1 MSRERDAA
9 SSLFPFHKKTD
20 MEEKKYLKKR
30 CSVVITAYNVEN
42 YIEQAVISALAQ
54 TVPCQVIVVEDK
66 STDHTK
72 EVLERF
78 GGRIQ
83 LVENKENVGAGLSRR
98 YGIAHANGEFVML
111 LDGDDFIEPDFVE
124 TLLMMADQ
132 TGADIVS
139 GGIRILR
146 ADGSW
151 DATSYGNCVTDGRD
165 KVSKFWGE
173 RIVFMNNK
181 IIRKELC
188 DKIPYNERR
197 YIEDTP
203 TIIPMMFYANKVAY
217 VDTVGY
223 TYRMREDSLTH
234 TTNVLKDI
242 VFKGLCWLDLLEFF
256 NREDKGMFDVLNIKG
271 FLRNIIV
278 TLNQVKVTREMVKP
292 FEKEWDEFVMRLM
305 NAIVITGVNLVD
317 GEKGAQPVQ
326 QAAAAK

>member
-1 MSRERDAA
+1 MN
-9 SSLFPFHKKTD
+9 KNTD
-20 MEEKKYLKKR
+20 VKKR
-30 CSVVITAYNVEN
+30 CAVVITAYNVET

-66 STDHTK
+66 STDHTP

-78 GGRIQ
+78 GDRIK
-83 LVENKENVGAGLSRR
+83 LVRNEENVGAGLSRR
-98 YGIAHANGEFVML
+98 RGIEEADTEFVML
-111 LDGDDFIEPDFVE
+111 LDGDDFIDPDFVE

-146 ADGSW
+146 PDGSW

-165 KVSKFWGE
+165 KVAKFWGE

-256 NREDKGMFDVLNIKG
+256 EKEDKGMFEVLNIKG

-278 TLNQVKVTREMVKP
+278 TLNQVNVTREMVEP
-292 FEKEWDEFVMRLM
+292 FEKEWGEFVMRLL
-305 NAIVITGVNLVD
+305 NAVVITGVNLVE
-317 GEKGAQPVQ
+317 GVKGVQ
-326 QAAAAK
+326 QVQQPLTQSPVSGVVQGAIPSAK

>member
-1 MSRERDAA
+1 MND
-9 SSLFPFHKKTD
+9 KN
-20 MEEKKYLKKR
+20 KYEKKR
-30 CSVVITAYNVEN
+30 CAVVITAYNVEN

-54 TVPCQVIVVEDK
+54 TVPCEVIVVEDK
-66 STDHTK
+66 STDHTP

-78 GGRIQ
+78 GNRIM
-83 LVENKENVGAGLSRR
+83 LVENEENVGAGLSRR
-98 YGIAHANGEFVML
+98 IGISKADTEFVML

-146 ADGSW
+146 PDGSW

-165 KVSKFWGE
+165 KVAKFWGE

-181 IIRKELC
+181 IIRRELC
-188 DKIPYNERR
+188 ERVPYNERR

-203 TIIPMMFYANKVAY
+203 TIIPMMHWANKVAY

-256 NREDKGMFDVLNIKG
+256 EKEDKGMFDVLNIKG

-278 TLNQVKVTREMVKP
+278 TLNQVNVTREMVEP
-292 FEKEWDEFVMRLM
+292 FEKEWGEFVMRLL
-305 NAIVITGVNLVD
+305 NAVVITGVNLVE
-317 GEKGAQPVQ
+317 GVKGQQVQ
-326 QAAAAK
+326 QPLTQSPVSGVVQGTIPSAK

>member
-1 MSRERDAA
+1 MKD
-9 SSLFPFHKKTD
+9 
-20 MEEKKYLKKR
+20 EKKKSDIWR
-30 CSVVITAYNVEN
+30 CAIVITAYNVET

-66 STDHTK
+66 STDHTP

-78 GGRIQ
+78 GNRIK
-83 LVENKENVGAGLSRR
+83 LVRNEENVGAGLSRR
-98 YGIAHANGEFVML
+98 RGIEEADTEFVML
-111 LDGDDFIEPDFVE
+111 LDGDDFIDPDFVE

-146 ADGSW
+146 PDGSW

-165 KVSKFWGE
+165 KVAKFWGE

-181 IIRKELC
+181 IIRRELC

-256 NREDKGMFDVLNIKG
+256 NKEDKGMFDVLNIKG

-278 TLNQVKVTREMVKP
+278 TLNQVNVTREMVEP
-292 FEKEWDEFVMRLM
+292 FEKEWGEFVMRLL
-305 NAIVITGVNLVD
+305 NAVVITGVNLVE
-317 GEKGAQPVQ
+317 GVKGVQHPLTQSPVSGVVQ
-326 QAAAAK
+326 EAIPSAK

>member
-1 MSRERDAA
+1 MN
-9 SSLFPFHKKTD
+9 KNTD
-20 MEEKKYLKKR
+20 EKKR
-30 CSVVITAYNVEN
+30 CAVVITAYNVEN

-54 TVPCQVIVVEDK
+54 TVPCEVIVVEDK
-66 STDHTK
+66 STDHTP

-78 GGRIQ
+78 GGRIK
-83 LVENKENVGAGLSRR
+83 LVQNEENVGAGLSRR
-98 YGIAHANGEFVML
+98 RGIEEADTEFVML

-146 ADGSW
+146 PDGSW

-165 KVSKFWGE
+165 KVAKFWGE

-188 DKIPYNERR
+188 DKVPYNERR

-203 TIIPMMFYANKVAY
+203 TIIPMMYYANKVAY

-234 TTNVLKDI
+234 TTNTLKDI

-256 NREDKGMFDVLNIKG
+256 NKEDKGMFDVLNIKG

-278 TLNQVKVTREMVKP
+278 TLNQVNVTKEMVKP
-292 FEKEWDEFVMRLM
+292 FEKEWDEFVMRLL
-305 NAIVITGVNLVD
+305 NAIVITGVNLV
-317 GEKGAQPVQ
+317 ECVKGAQQV
-326 QAAAAK
+326 AAAPSK

>member
-1 MSRERDAA
+1 MNN
-9 SSLFPFHKKTD
+9 KNTD
-20 MEEKKYLKKR
+20 EKKR
-30 CSVVITAYNVEN
+30 CAVVITAYNVEN

-54 TVPCQVIVVEDK
+54 TVPCEVIVVEDK
-66 STDHTK
+66 STDHTL

-78 GGRIQ
+78 GDRIK
-83 LVENKENVGAGLSRR
+83 LVRNAENVGAGLSRR
-98 YGIAHANGEFVML
+98 RGIAEADTEFVML

-146 ADGSW
+146 PDGSW

-165 KVSKFWGE
+165 KVAKFWGE

-181 IIRKELC
+181 IIRRELC
-188 DKIPYNERR
+188 ERVPYNERR

-203 TIIPMMFYANKVAY
+203 TIIPMMHWANKVAY

-256 NREDKGMFDVLNIKG
+256 EKEDKGMFDVLNIKG

-278 TLNQVKVTREMVKP
+278 TLNQVNVTREMVEP
-292 FEKEWDEFVMRLM
+292 FEKEWGEFVMRLL
-305 NAIVITGVNLVD
+305 NAVVITGVNLVE
-317 GEKGAQPVQ
+317 GMKGQQVQ
-326 QAAAAK
+326 QPLTQSPVSGVVQEAIPSAK

>member
-1 MSRERDAA
+1 MD
-9 SSLFPFHKKTD
+9 KNK
-20 MEEKKYLKKR
+20 KKR
-30 CSVVITAYNVEN
+30 CAVVITAYNVEN

-54 TVPCQVIVVEDK
+54 TEPCQVIVVEDK

-78 GGRIQ
+78 GDRIT
-83 LVENKENVGAGLSRR
+83 LVRNEENVGAGLSRR
-98 YGIAHANGEFVML
+98 YGIAHADAEFVML

-146 ADGSW
+146 PDGSW

-278 TLNQVKVTREMVKP
+278 TLNQVRVTPDMVKP
-292 FEKEWDEFVMRLM
+292 FEKEWDEFVMRLL
-305 NAIVITGVNLVD
+305 NAIVITGVNLVE
-317 GEKGAQPVQ
+317 GEKGAQ